1 MFTLGHIVVLGI
13 TILLMIFFR
22 LLDRSNRSLNMVRKY
37 VQKCKDE
44 IAAFAEEKGAELNG
58 FGISLDVEKK
68 AANKLLHEI
77 GRITREELAQKVQ
90 ALAQMDERIHGY
102 DASLT
107 ELIQM
112 TGRVQENL
120 NRIRDEAGFVDGV
133 SRRLAE
139 IRERVEAAE
148 GEIGAV
154 IGELE
159 NAGARF
165 QRENA
170 LALKTAVDSA
180 LSGATEE
187 IESLE
192 GRLELEQ
199 ARFDELFSEA
209 VAEAGGRARRVE
221 EAALAKVTAEAEER
235 VRQTKAEIERQ
246 VNWLRDSV
254 NSDRQE
260 LEALV
265 KDSGERW
272 DAEVSAMEA
281 KKEAYGSDAKLFRD
295 EWDRNAEELSARI
308 GEEAGRIRAS
318 LSEQTGNF
326 RDELEKHRAEWADL
340 YRNTGLELAGDV
352 ERKLE
357 AYQLAQEEWFN
368 RLSGVADDSAGLEGE
383 LRILMKDAED
393 RVRRDFAEREE
404 ELNLAL
410 KNSSGDFTAKLE
422 TLRSDLAGVEEGLS
436 MIRETASEKFSGKL
450 KIFEEEFMADLA
462 KRGEQSGRQIDLWQS
477 GLESRLQAIGDTAE
491 AERKTSLEKLT
502 TEIKRDFAELSE
514 RIVLEMDALKARSD
528 AFEERADREIRSADE
543 ARSRLAEQLE
553 KNIVEA
559 KKTMEEIRRESNS
572 MTKTFERSGTL
583 RKELEIQEGTIKD
596 GSQRLTVLNEE
607 VAKFEAQFT
616 RMKQLEDEISARI
629 TRFVAE
635 KRRIDGME
643 NDFTQLLSTSRSVE
657 EKLAHISNSNDL
669 LQAVQVKIRQLDS
682 VIDKAEEKYQRVER
696 KTQTMQETIDGIDRN
711 FHTLQESEALTGKLQ
726 GVVQTLRSDM
736 DEIRKAVE
744 KLSAESGKA
753 KDAAEKLSTLDDSVK
768 WLEERIGEMNRA
780 REMVTRLAS
789 EMKGL
794 EENIRGGM
802 KLAQGLGQDT
812 GRKTPSELGS
822 LASRDRENI
831 VSLKR
836 KGWSIEQIARSLSIS
851 KGQVELVLEL
861 EPKDS

>member
-1 MFTLGHIVVLGI
+1 
-13 TILLMIFFR
+13 MIFFR